1 MDNLTITELR
11 GKLLSKEISALEV
24 VDYYLDRIERLDPS
38 LNTFITLCPDTAR
51 ATARNFDEDFRKL
64 KNKKLGGIPLGIKDA
79 YSTKKILTTCAS
91 HILDG
96 YKPVFNATVIDK
108 IVAEEGIII
117 GKNNLDQFC
126 HGSGTTTSYYGASR
140 NPWDISKLPG
150 GSSGGSASAVS
161 ADLCAGAL
169 GTETAGSIRLPSS
182 WCGLVGLKPTYGRV
196 SRYGVLAMASSLDC
210 PGPIAKSVKDAALL
224 LNVIAGHDPKD
235 LTTSRK
241 KVGNYL
247 GDLNV
252 ESIKGKKI
260 ALPKQY
266 LELELEDGVRKNLLN
281 CIDILKSFGAL
292 VEEVD
297 ILDPKYAIAVYTVTC
312 RSEVSSNLARYDGT
326 RFGLEGSKND
336 TITAL
341 YESTRGEGLGSENKR
356 RVMTGTFSLSAGFA
370 DEFFK
375 KSEKVRQMIKND
387 FDRVLSKYDAIVAP
401 TTPSTALNDEDAQN
415 PLFGENADVLAE
427 GSSEAGLPGITIPS
441 GVSNKMPTGVQF
453 IGRRFD
459 EQTIL
464 NLAYGV
470 EKNIGRLI
478 PDLTDIY

>member
-1 MDNLTITELR
+1 MENLTITELR
-11 GKLLSKEISALEV
+11 AKLISREISAYEV
-24 VDYYLDRIERLDPS
+24 VQYYLDRIEKYDKT
-38 LNTFITLCPDTAR
+38 LNTFITLCAESAIAKAR
-51 ATARNFDEDFRKL
+51 RYDDKFKRL

-79 YSTKKILTTCAS
+79 YSTKWLLTTCAS

-96 YKPVFNATVIDK
+96 YKPVFNATVMDK
-108 IVAEEGIII
+108 INEEEGIIL

-126 HGSGTTTSYYGASR
+126 HGSGTTTSYYGSSR
-140 NPWDISKLPG
+140 NPWDITKLPG
-150 GSSGGSASAVS
+150 GSSGGSASALS

-224 LNVIAGHDPKD
+224 LEVIAGHDPKD
-235 LTTSRK
+235 FTTSK
-241 KVGNYL
+241 KKTGNYL

-252 ESIKGKKI
+252 ESVRGKKI
-260 ALPKQY
+260 AIPKQY
-266 LELELEDGVRKNLLN
+266 LELDLEDGVRKNLLN
-281 CIDILKSFGAL
+281 AIDILRDLGAR

-336 TITAL
+336 TITNF
-341 YESTRGEGLGSENKR
+341 YESTRGEGFGKENKR

-375 KSEKVRQMIKND
+375 KSEKVRQLIKND
-387 FDRVLSKYDAIVAP
+387 LDNILHKYDAIVAP
-401 TTPSTALNDEDAQN
+401 TTPSTALSDKDAEN
-415 PLFGENADVLAE
+415 PLFGENADILAE
-427 GSSEAGLPGITIPS
+427 ASSEAGLPGITIPS
-441 GVSNKMPTGVQF
+441 GLSKKMPTGVQF

-464 NLAYGV
+464 NIAYGV
-470 EKNIGRLI
+470 EKSIGRLI
-478 PDLTDIY
+478 PDLRNV